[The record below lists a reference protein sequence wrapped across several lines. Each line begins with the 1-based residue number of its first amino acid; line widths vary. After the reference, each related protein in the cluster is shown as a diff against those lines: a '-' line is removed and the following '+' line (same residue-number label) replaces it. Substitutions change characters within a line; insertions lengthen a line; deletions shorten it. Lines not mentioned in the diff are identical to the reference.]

1 MNFNNC
7 PDVRLAVVEDIPA
20 IMDLMRVAC
29 AEDAQHPM
37 DEIKV
42 FNMIRRYFDQ
52 QGALLAVIG
61 EPASPVAYILMVVD
75 EIWYSPDSQLLEL
88 SLFVHPDHR
97 RSNYAKQLMAFSKQ
111 ASEGLSLDLTIGV
124 LSNERTAAKVRLYQ
138 RQFRTAGAYFVY
150 HPQQA
155 NAE

>member
-1 MNFNNC
+1 MDFNNC
-7 PDVRLAVVEDIPA
+7 PDVRLAVLEDVPA
-20 IMDLMRVAC
+20 LMDLMRTA
-29 AEDAQHPM
+29 AEEDAQHPM
-37 DEIKV
+37 DEYKV

-61 EPASPVAYILMVVD
+61 EIGSPVAYLLMVV
-75 EIWYSPDSQLLEL
+75 EPIWYSSDAQLLEL

-97 RSNYAKQLMAFSKQ
+97 RSNFAKQLMSFSKQ

-138 RQFRTAGAYFVY
+138 RQFQTAGAYFVY
-150 HPQQA
+150 RPSA
-155 NAE
+155 SE